1 MVASWDDLEEET
13 VLPGIVRQIVHG
25 ERQTMVRYVY
35 EAGSVFPEHAHPEEQ
50 VTVVISGSIAFE
62 IDGKRLVL
70 GPGQVAVIPS
80 NVPHGASVIGPDR
93 VETFNS
99 LSPRRDA
106 GPTWATEKAR
116 FVDSASISHLRF
128 VDAYCRKVI

>member
-1 MVASWDDLEEET
+1 MVASWDDVEEEI

-35 EAGSVFPEHAHPEEQ
+35 EPGSIFPEHAHPEEQ
-50 VTVVISGSIAFE
+50 VTLVISGTIAFE
-62 IDGKRLVL
+62 IENTRLVL

-106 GPTWATEKAR
+106 GPTWATVNSR
-116 FVDSASISHLRF
+116 Q
-128 VDAYCRKVI
+128 